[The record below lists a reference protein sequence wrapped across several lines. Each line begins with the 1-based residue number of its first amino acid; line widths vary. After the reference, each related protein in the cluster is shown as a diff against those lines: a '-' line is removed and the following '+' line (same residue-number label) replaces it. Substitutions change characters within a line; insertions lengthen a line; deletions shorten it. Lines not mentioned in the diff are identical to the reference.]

1 MKSFLRRLLHLLGF
15 NINYKVNNTRIL
27 KLIQSIQPVYVGLDL
42 VRLGAS
48 KDSGYL
54 LPNDF
59 EGIEACFSP
68 GCDNK
73 FQFEEDC
80 FKKEMA
86 VFIAD
91 KTVKKENVPQKFNF
105 IEKFINPISNDDLIS
120 MDKWVTNSIESKKS
134 DLILQMDIE
143 GDEYINFLNIS
154 DQLLKRFRIIVVEFH
169 HLEQLSNPF
178 FYTVASNVFSRLI
191 ENHTCV
197 HIHPNNSS
205 KIVTINGIKI
215 PPLIEVTFLRND
227 RCKVRD
233 KRTDFPHKLDADC
246 VEGLKSVK
254 LPQIWY
260 K

>member
-1 MKSFLRRLLHLLGF
+1 MKSFLRRILHLLGF
-15 NINYKVNNTRIL
+15 NINYKVENTKIL
-27 KLIQSIQPVYVGLDL
+27 TLIESIRPYDVGVDL
-42 VRLGAS
+42 IRLGAS

-54 LPNDF
+54 IPNDF
-59 EGIEACFSP
+59 KDIEACFSP

-80 FKKEMA
+80 YKRQMK

-91 KTVKKENVPQKFNF
+91 RTVKEINVPKKFNF
-105 IEKFINPISNDDLIS
+105 IEKFINPVSNEDYVS
-120 MDKWVTNSIESKKS
+120 MDKWVSNTLNNKES

-143 GDEYINFLNIS
+143 GDEYINLLNIS
-154 DQLLKRFRIIVVEFH
+154 DDLLDRFRIIVIEFH

-178 FYTVASNVFSRLI
+178 FYNTVSSVFARLLK
-191 ENHTCV
+191 NHTCV

-205 KIVTINGIKI
+205 KIVNINGIKV

-227 RCKVRD
+227 RCKKKE

-246 VEGLKSVK
+246 VDGLENIK
-254 LPQIWY
+254 LPEIWF